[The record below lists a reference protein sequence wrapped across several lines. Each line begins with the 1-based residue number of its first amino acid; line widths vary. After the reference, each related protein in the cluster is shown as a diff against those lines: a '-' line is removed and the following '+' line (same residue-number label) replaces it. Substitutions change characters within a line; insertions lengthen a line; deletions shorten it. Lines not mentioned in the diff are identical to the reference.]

1 MGRFYGYVEFCK
13 HTSNYLALNSE
24 ISIADPT
31 ALEER
36 VAEANLVF
44 GLNSYREL
52 CGLHFGGITM
62 TSSQLLLKCAN
73 RGARQAKHI
82 VNMVKEAL
90 KRDEEGRANGT
101 PASFTECVRLN
112 KITSLAQ
119 NRLTLKL
126 KRFRLDKCTKA
137 GNSDDDS
144 GEDDDGTGSVKQE
157 MDELVQMDDKS
168 AALVP
173 REPKWVPE
181 SDFEPDVEEEDEE
194 EVEDVP
200 MPPKITTP
208 VKSKKKKNK
217 KNKAKVEGK
226 FDPHRL
232 WLCLTIICI
241 SVMDEGS
248 EEEETVVLSS
258 DQMQ

>member
-1 MGRFYGYVEFCK
+1 MGKYHGCVAFCQ
-13 HTSNYLALNSE
+13 HILFSCYHSE

-52 CGLHFGGITM
+52 CGLHFGGVTM

-90 KRDEEGRANGT
+90 KRDEEARANGT

-119 NRLTLKL
+119 NRLTMKL
-126 KRFRLDKCTKA
+126 KRFRLDKCTKT
-137 GNSDDDS
+137 GDSDDDS
-144 GEDDDGTGSVKQE
+144 GEDDDDDGTRSVKQE
-157 MDELVQMDDKS
+157 TDELVEMNDKS

-181 SDFEPDVEEEDEE
+181 SDFEPEVEEEEE
-194 EVEDVP
+194 EVEDVQ
-200 MPPKITTP
+200 MPAIKNTT

-217 KNKAKVEGK
+217 KNKVKAEGK
-226 FDPHRL
+226 SMHIDF
-232 WLCLTIICI
+232 
-241 SVMDEGS
+241 GFA
-248 EEEETVVLSS
+248 
-258 DQMQ
+258 

>member
-1 MGRFYGYVEFCK
+1 MVALHFLNI
-13 HTSNYLALNSE
+13 SLILLLYLKSE

-52 CGLHFGGITM
+52 CGLHFGGVTM

-73 RGARQAKHI
+73 RGARQAKNI

-90 KRDEEGRANGT
+90 KQDEEARANGT

-119 NRLTLKL
+119 NRLTIKL
-126 KRFRLDKCTKA
+126 KRFRLDKCTES
-137 GNSDDDS
+137 GDS
-144 GEDDDGTGSVKQE
+144 GEDSGDDDDGTLSVKQE
-157 MDELVQMDDKS
+157 DDELVEMDDKS

-173 REPKWVPE
+173 REPKWIPE
-181 SDFEPDVEEEDEE
+181 SDFEPDVEEEET
-194 EVEDVP
+194 EDVP
-200 MPPKITTP
+200 MPAKKTTP
-208 VKSKKKKNK
+208 VKPKKKKNK
-217 KNKAKVEGK
+217 KNKVKVEGM
-226 FDPHRL
+226 FD
-232 WLCLTIICI
+232 
-241 SVMDEGS
+241 
-248 EEEETVVLSS
+248 
-258 DQMQ
+258 

>member
-1 MGRFYGYVEFCK
+1 MHFLNITDSLVF
-13 HTSNYLALNSE
+13 NSE

-52 CGLHFGGITM
+52 CGLHFGGVTM

-90 KRDEEGRANGT
+90 KRDEEARASDT

-119 NRLTLKL
+119 NRLTMKL
-126 KRFRLDKCTKA
+126 KRFRLDKCTKSSD
-137 GNSDDDS
+137 SDDNS
-144 GEDDDGTGSVKQE
+144 GEDDEGDGTQSVKQE
-157 MDELVQMDDKS
+157 IDELVEMDDKS

-181 SDFEPDVEEEDEE
+181 SDFEPDIEEEEE
-194 EVEDVP
+194 EETEDVP
-200 MPPKITTP
+200 MPIKKTIP
-208 VKSKKKKNK
+208 VKAKKKKNK
-217 KNKAKVEGK
+217 KDKVKLEGK
-226 FDPHRL
+226 F
-232 WLCLTIICI
+232 
-241 SVMDEGS
+241 
-248 EEEETVVLSS
+248 SS
-258 DQMQ
+258 IPLQ